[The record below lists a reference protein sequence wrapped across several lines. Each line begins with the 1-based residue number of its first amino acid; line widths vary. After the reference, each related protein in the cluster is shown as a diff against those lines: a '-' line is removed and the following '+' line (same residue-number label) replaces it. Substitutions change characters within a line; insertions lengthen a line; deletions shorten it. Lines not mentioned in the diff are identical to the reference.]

1 MNKQPR
7 IIACNSNRNK
17 RTHSISSFEVLDIA
31 PVTEFIVQLNLSE
44 APRRDEDAASCQK
57 KPQAWKRRKC
67 NHVDEVTG
75 RFAVMNRRQSS
86 LILHMIVLIFGFT
99 GILGK
104 LISLDAERLVF
115 WRVFLGGSL
124 VMLWLL
130 FRGKTVRFKPKTAVQ
145 VAFVGC
151 VAAGHWIAFF
161 AAIKVSNVSIAL
173 ATLATTPL
181 FVSFIEP
188 LVHRRKLDWREM
200 ALGLVILVGLLVLLM
215 GPKVTNGGFA
225 LDASDYYWG
234 VSLALVSAF
243 LAGVFS
249 TLNSVLV
256 RQYDA
261 SNLTRL
267 ELLSAAAVLAVVFLL
282 QPKGRSLDFWT
293 VPTSDWLW
301 LGLLASVA
309 TAFAFLMSIEV
320 MRKLSPFTTA
330 VAINMEPVYAILFA
344 SWIFGEEEQ
353 MGPWFYAGTVII
365 VGAVFVDAA
374 LKRRAAKGIQTS

>member
-1 MNKQPR
+1 M
-7 IIACNSNRNK
+7 
-17 RTHSISSFEVLDIA
+17 
-31 PVTEFIVQLNLSE
+31 
-44 APRRDEDAASCQK
+44 
-57 KPQAWKRRKC
+57 
-67 NHVDEVTG
+67 DEVTG

-225 LDASDYYWG
+225 LDVSDYYWG

-256 RQYDA
+256 RHHDA